1 LSTDPTGG
9 QTVIALDARLVG
21 YAAGIARYAIFLADA
36 LARLDG
42 PEHYRIVRG
51 RHANQVRVQGE
62 RVTEQRVL
70 TPPHHRLERWA
81 LPLELLRGQP
91 WPNLLH
97 SLDHVAPAWG
107 PWRSVVT
114 LHDLAFLLYRNTHT
128 AASRAYYAATG
139 ESVRRAERVIAV
151 SQRTASDA
159 VRLLGVDPSRIRVVH
174 EAAAPG
180 FSPRP
185 RDGLARLAER
195 FGFDPDPRRPYA
207 LFVGTLEPRKNLP
220 LLLEAFAELRRH
232 VDAQLLVVG
241 ARGWLDEPIFA
252 VHARTGVGNAARF
265 LGSLG
270 EEDLAVLYSHAGV
283 FVLPSLYEGFGLPVL
298 EAMACGAPVVCS
310 NAGPLPEVAGDAA
323 VLLKPQDARVWA
335 AAMLGVLTNSADS
348 NELRQR
354 GFARVKMFSWDAAAR
369 ATREVYHE
377 ALLA

>member
-1 LSTDPTGG
+1 VLSAEHEGG
-9 QTVIALDARLVG
+9 PVIALDARLVG
-21 YAAGIARYAIFLADA
+21 YAAGIARYAVLLADA
-36 LARLDG
+36 LRRLEG
-42 PEHYRIVRG
+42 PEHYVILRG
-51 RHANQVRVQGE
+51 RKAARFAIHGPNVQTHT
-62 RVTEQRVL
+62 VY
-70 TPPHHRLERWA
+70 TPPHNRLERLT
-81 LPLELLRGQP
+81 LPVELLARRP

-114 LHDLAFLLYRNTHT
+114 LHDLAFLLYPGTHT

-159 VRLLGVDPSRIRVVH
+159 VRLLGVDPARIRVVH

-180 FSPRP
+180 FAPRP
-185 RDGLARLAER
+185 RAGLQKLAQR
-195 FGFDPDPRRPYA
+195 FGFDADPGRPYI
-207 LFVGTLEPRKNLP
+207 LFVGTLEPRKNVP
-220 LLLEAFAELRRH
+220 LLLEAFALLRRE
-232 VDAQLLVVG
+232 VDAQLLLVG
-241 ARGWLDEPIFA
+241 ARGWLDEPITA
-252 VHARTGVGNAARF
+252 AHVRSGVGEAARF

-270 EEDLAVLYSHAGV
+270 EEDLALLYSHAGV

-323 VLLKPQDARVWA
+323 VLLKPEDPTAWA
-335 AAMLGVLTNSADS
+335 VALRDVLTTPRTAD
-348 NELRQR
+348 ELRRR
-354 GFARVKMFSWDAAAR
+354 GFNRTREFNWEQTAVQ
-369 ATREVYHE
+369 TREVYRE